1 MNTTDHVVKLLKIVA
16 KHFHMS
22 QDELFNKTR
31 DVRTIQAR
39 AAATKVLRDIMTLSY
54 PQLAIVFKQTHG
66 ASHNAYKRANEWL
79 RTDRNFRRSFVA
91 LESELRKRGEL

>member
-1 MNTTDHVVKLLKIVA
+1 
-16 KHFHMS
+16 
-22 QDELFNKTR
+22 
-31 DVRTIQAR
+31 
-39 AAATKVLRDIMTLSY
+39 MTLSY
-54 PQLAIVFKQTHG
+54 PQLAHVFKQTHG